1 MSTMLRLILLFIL
14 AAMSYQSWGKMMAI
28 DVGVYDNDGSQN
40 AYHAKNQESLTYDE
54 FFLIPASTKA
64 TTSKILQEKTQTGSF
79 FALQGDFIATKSA
92 SKEITKSSRKRVKRL
107 IKNLSDN
114 SRQNNGLSQEKTD
127 QLRRIV
133 EKAGGKLRNDGATG
147 VKGSSAGKP
156 HVQTEGL
163 GKSIDSRH
171 IWTQGGVQ

>member
-79 FALQGDFIATKSA
+79 FALQGNFIATKG
-92 SKEITKSSRKRVKRL
+92 TP
-107 IKNLSDN
+107 
-114 SRQNNGLSQEKTD
+114 
-127 QLRRIV
+127 
-133 EKAGGKLRNDGATG
+133 
-147 VKGSSAGKP
+147 KP
-156 HVQTEGL
+156 CVSTSPH
-163 GKSIDSRH
+163 
-171 IWTQGGVQ
+171 TQSV